1 LCGDYAYTKLVSVKV
16 GVRELRANLRA
27 YLDRVQA
34 GEDVIVTERGVPIA
48 KITNGEAERRRQEL
62 IDRGIL
68 RPASKPWRRINVDEL
83 PELKG
88 EGPTLSEIL
97 LEQRRSARY

>member
-1 LCGDYAYTKLVSVKV
+1 MSVMV
-16 GVRELRANLRA
+16 GVRELRQNLRA

-34 GEDVIVTERGVPIA
+34 GEDVVVTERGVPIA

-62 IDRGIL
+62 IDAGIL
-68 RPASKPWRRINVDEL
+68 RPATKPRTPIDLDEL
-83 PELKG
+83 SELEG

-97 LEQRRSARY
+97 IEQRRTARY